1 MTRGKKER
9 EREKRKREKEI
20 TRLFETN
27 YGYFAGVRRRW
38 TNGWRTPRGCI
49 LRLVNGGGR
58 PRGGR
63 EWFRPPPAESIPPQ
77 CSAIA
82 AHVHT
87 YHGLSASIML

>member
-27 YGYFAGVRRRW
+27 YGYFAGVRRRR

-58 PRGGR
+58 PGGGGSGSAHL
-63 EWFRPPPAESIPPQ
+63 RPNRSHRSVA
-77 CSAIA
+77 
-82 AHVHT
+82 
-87 YHGLSASIML
+87 L